1 MSKKLVLNVYD
12 NEGNIEETVEARSI
26 DVMFGTIK
34 SIMEILH
41 IEKATDTKELL
52 GTIYDVW
59 GELTD
64 ILSQIFPTLTEE
76 QWNRV
81 KVSEL
86 IPVIMDVLKQ
96 SFGAITSAFGVEDGD
111 EKN

>member
-1 MSKKLVLNVYD
+1 
-12 NEGNIEETVEARSI
+12 
-26 DVMFGTIK
+26 
-34 SIMEILH
+34 MEILH
-41 IEKATDTKELL
+41 IEKATDTRELL

-64 ILSQIFPTLTEE
+64 VLSQIFPTLTDDE
-76 QWNRV
+76 WNRV

-86 IPVIMDVLKQ
+86 IPVIMEVLKQ
-96 SFGAITSAFGVEDGD
+96 SFSTITNAFGVSDGD

>member
-1 MSKKLVLNVYD
+1 MSKKLELNVYD

-26 DVMFGTIK
+26 DLMFGTVK
-34 SIMEILH
+34 SIMDVLH
-41 IEKATDTKELL
+41 IEKATNTAELL

-59 GELTD
+59 EELTD
-64 ILSQIFPTLTEE
+64 VLSQVFPTLTDE

-81 KVSEL
+81 KISEL
-86 IPVIMDVLKQ
+86 IPVIMTILKQ
-96 SFGAITSAFGVEDGD
+96 SFGAITDAFGGDGD